1 MLKKTAFLMTAS
13 LLLSPLALAQ
23 TDTMAAPTQTIAG
36 IVSSDPDFSTLLAAV
51 KAAGLVDT
59 LSGDGP
65 FTVFAPTNEA
75 FAKIPS
81 DQLNALLNDPA
92 KLKSVLLYHVVSGKV
107 MAADVMSMTSAD
119 TVEGAPLNIMVN
131 GDTVMVND
139 ATVTK
144 TDIMAT
150 NGVIHVID
158 TMLMPPAN

>member
-1 MLKKTAFLMTAS
+1 MLKKTAFLMTAA

-23 TDTMAAPTQTIAG
+23 TATAPTETIAG
-36 IVSSDPDFSTLLAAV
+36 IVSSNPDFSTLLAAV

-59 LSGDGP
+59 LNGDGP

-75 FAKIPS
+75 FAKIPEA
-81 DQLNALLNDPA
+81 DLNALLNDPA
-92 KLKSVLLYHVVSGKV
+92 KLKSVLLYHVVSGQV
-107 MAADVMSMTSAD
+107 MAADVVKLATAD
-119 TVEGAPLNIMVN
+119 TVNGAPINIMVD

-158 TMLMPPAN
+158 TVLMPPAN